1 MAFFYKTTKIV
12 FLFLINKYYNRKQKK
27 IKLLKNNI
35 FDFLNMQKSETN
47 SRARRKALH
56 EEQRRKFLED
66 YEAKTNLLLG
76 VVEELNDSNL
86 ELESSSKSAA
96 ENVYRLI
103 YGNNCENLLS
113 FFEKQLK
120 AVSSF
125 LNPKQGF
132 SPEKAFN
139 PEDYEETKTDLVI
152 EGSGWYA
159 SSLIMHNLTKLSTR
173 ECREIADT
181 STSDEMCISEKI
193 DARICKLALDYADPK
208 GEE

>member
-1 MAFFYKTTKIV
+1 MTNTV
-12 FLFLINKYYNRKQKK
+12 
-27 IKLLKNNI
+27 
-35 FDFLNMQKSETN
+35 SN
-47 SRARRKALH
+47 SRARRKALRD
-56 EEQRRKFLED
+56 EQRRKFLED

-86 ELESSSKSAA
+86 KLKTLSNSDVEDVFLTT
-96 ENVYRLI
+96 YC
-103 YGNNCENLLS
+103 NNCENLLS

-181 STSDEMCISEKI
+181 STSVEMCISEKI